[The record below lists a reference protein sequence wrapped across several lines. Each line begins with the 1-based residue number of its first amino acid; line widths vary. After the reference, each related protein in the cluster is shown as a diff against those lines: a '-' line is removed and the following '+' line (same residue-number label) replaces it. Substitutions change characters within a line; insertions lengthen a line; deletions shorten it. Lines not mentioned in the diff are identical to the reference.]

1 LVGIQ
6 LVTQTGEGF
15 QIYIIKPH
23 VIMFKR
29 NQAEEKCK
37 KKPVGTLLSEY
48 ETRMGDGTV
57 YRSIRAKLG
66 EKLGWHV
73 LYWEFGT

>member
-1 LVGIQ
+1 
-6 LVTQTGEGF
+6 
-15 QIYIIKPH
+15 
-23 VIMFKR
+23 MFKR

-57 YRSIRAKLG
+57 YRSMRAKLG

>member
-1 LVGIQ
+1 
-6 LVTQTGEGF
+6 
-15 QIYIIKPH
+15 
-23 VIMFKR
+23 MFKR
-29 NQAEEKCK
+29 NQAEEKFK

-57 YRSIRAKLG
+57 YRSIGAKLC
-66 EKLGWHV
+66 EKRGWHV